1 MKYKSGDI
9 VIKTTGGNKMT
20 IFDKIEDGIY
30 KCIWFV
36 ESRMNE
42 STFREEEIVTLQE
55 YKIKTINIVA
65 TSDPLNMRIELSIC

>member
-20 IFDKIEDGIY
+20 VFDKIEDGIY

-42 STFREEEIVTLQE
+42 SVFKEEEIVTLQE
-55 YKIKTINIVA
+55 YKRFLRTEEREDK
-65 TSDPLNMRIELSIC
+65 LNKILS